1 MARRGISQSGAGLKS
16 GLKATSRLAT
26 LRTPSDQWR
35 SAEGEK
41 RKADPVLE
49 EKMSF
54 YLLKFLLIASH
65 LNHLE

>member
-1 MARRGISQSGAGLKS
+1 MDVKRARLLDSLI
-16 GLKATSRLAT
+16 TSYWLDAV
-26 LRTPSDQWR
+26 
-35 SAEGEK
+35 
-41 RKADPVLE
+41 KADPVLE